1 MQADIAK
8 ERERERERAR
18 TRAWHTFEAHT
29 GVATLSSTT
38 PIIPPG
44 KLHRTKAVNIV
55 VGISR
60 SDDVRSTSTSLRKI
74 SDVLSIR
81 RAREKIGCE
90 ESLCETS
97 SLSYSPFDPS
107 LPRFPRLLPP
117 PPQHFL
123 SHYVFS
129 IWDCFVVRRKYSYIN
144 GKVFFSRVECIK
156 V

>member
-1 MQADIAK
+1 MTHV
-8 ERERERERAR
+8 RG
-18 TRAWHTFEAHT
+18 AHT
-29 GVATLSSTT
+29 GAATLSSTT

-60 SDDVRSTSTSLRKI
+60 SDDVRPTSTSLRKI

-97 SLSYSPFDPS
+97 PLSFSPLPSLSRRLPLSPT
-107 LPRFPRLLPP
+107 
-117 PPQHFL
+117 L
-123 SHYVFS
+123 SSVVTSSRYGTDS
-129 IWDCFVVRRKYSYIN
+129 FVERRRRSYM
-144 GKVFFSRVECIK
+144 KVFFFEVVIDS
-156 V
+156 

>member
-1 MQADIAK
+1 MTHV
-8 ERERERERAR
+8 RG
-18 TRAWHTFEAHT
+18 AHT

-81 RAREKIGCE
+81 TCA
-90 ESLCETS
+90 
-97 SLSYSPFDPS
+97 
-107 LPRFPRLLPP
+107 
-117 PPQHFL
+117 
-123 SHYVFS
+123 
-129 IWDCFVVRRKYSYIN
+129 
-144 GKVFFSRVECIK
+144 
-156 V
+156 

>member
-8 ERERERERAR
+8 EREREDTSMTHVRG
-18 TRAWHTFEAHT
+18 AHT

-81 RAREKIGCE
+81 REREKIGCE

-97 SLSYSPFDPS
+97 SLSFSPLDS
-107 LPRFPRLLPP
+107 LPFRAFHDDSPSHPPFPLSLRLLDTGPIVS
-117 PPQHFL
+117 L
-123 SHYVFS
+123 NEGNVLT
-129 IWDCFVVRRKYSYIN
+129 
-144 GKVFFSRVECIK
+144 
-156 V
+156 